1 MDILHGNTIIFTD
14 LHCGLSGNKLSR
26 LKICVSACKSIIKT
40 AVSNKVENIIF
51 AGDWFHSRS
60 LLDTNTVNVSLKL
73 V

>member
-1 MDILHGNTIIFTD
+1 MDTLQGKTVIFTD

-26 LKICVSACKSIIKT
+26 LKICVDACKDIIKT
-40 AVSNKVENIIF
+40 ANEHGARNVIF

-60 LLDTNTVNVSLKL
+60 LLDTNTINVSLKL